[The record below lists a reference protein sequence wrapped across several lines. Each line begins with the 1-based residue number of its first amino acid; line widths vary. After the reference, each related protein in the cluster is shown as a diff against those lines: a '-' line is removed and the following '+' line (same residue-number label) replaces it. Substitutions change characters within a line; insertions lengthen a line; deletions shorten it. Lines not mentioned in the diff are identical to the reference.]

1 MNPNPTPVI
10 LMADDDL
17 DDRLLMQE
25 ALEEN
30 KLQHSLHFVEDG
42 IELLNYLRKK
52 GRFLQEQSPRPNLIL
67 LDLNMPKMDGRQA
80 LAHVKA
86 DADLKNIPVVI
97 FTTSTAKEDILKT
110 YNLGANSFICKPA
123 EFKEMVEIARA
134 ITTYWFG
141 TVALP

>member
-1 MNPNPTPVI
+1 
-10 LMADDDL
+10 MADDDL
-17 DDRLLMQE
+17 DDRLLMKE

-30 KLQHSLHFVEDG
+30 KHSHSLHFVEDG

-52 GRFLQEQSPRPNLIL
+52 GRFMQEHSPRPNLIL

-80 LAHVKA
+80 LAHIKA

-110 YNLGANSFICKPA
+110 YNLGANSFICKPV
-123 EFKEMVEIARA
+123 EFKEMVEIARE

-141 TVALP
+141 TVVLP